1 MCDVCPGMAV
11 TVFLAQTMIDY
22 MRTKSVM
29 GTSAR
34 EFLSLGQ
41 YRVMP
46 NGDVL
51 LVATHVTHPDVGT
64 TEGMSD

>member
-1 MCDVCPGMAV
+1 
-11 TVFLAQTMIDY
+11 MIDY

-51 LVATHVTHPDVGT
+51 LVATHVTHPDVGP
-64 TEGMSD
+64 TEGTLMSGMHLC